1 MSCERDLLLDYARG
15 KLDGEARARIDAH
28 LQTCERC
35 RAILANEGALDQLL
49 SQKLPRHTAPASLKR
64 KLAPRPRRRPRWIGP
79 VASALAAAAIVLVA
93 VRLTQPRFLVAGDPL
108 VEEAVNDHLRVVS
121 SEHPVEIANG
131 GIHQVKPWFTG
142 RLDFAP
148 QVSFIGD
155 DTFQLEGGS
164 VGWFRDRKAAVFVF
178 KVRLHTVSLLVTR
191 AGGLAWPKR
200 SETESRGFNVLLW
213 RDGELG
219 YALISDVGRAD
230 LEALARRVSSP

>member
-28 LQTCERC
+28 LPGCERC

-49 SQKLPRHTAPASLKR
+49 AQKLPRYPAPASLKR
-64 KLAPRPRRRPRWIGP
+64 KLVPRPRRRWVAP
-79 VASALAAAAIVLVA
+79 VASALAAAAIVLIA
-93 VRLTQPRFLVAGDPL
+93 VRLTQPRFLLAGDPL

-164 VGWFRDRKAAVFVF
+164 VGWFRDRKAALFVF
-178 KVRLHTVSLLVTR
+178 KVRLHTVSLMVVRAEGLGWPTR
-191 AGGLAWPKR
+191 AEK
-200 SETESRGFNVLLW
+200 ESRGFNVLMW
-213 RDGELG
+213 RSGELG
-219 YALISDVGRAD
+219 YALVSDVGRAD